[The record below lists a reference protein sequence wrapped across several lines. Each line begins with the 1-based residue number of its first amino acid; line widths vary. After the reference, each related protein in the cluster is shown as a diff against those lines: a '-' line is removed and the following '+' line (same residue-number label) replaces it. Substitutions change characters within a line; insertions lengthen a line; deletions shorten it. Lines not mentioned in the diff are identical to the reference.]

1 MPSLGIYSSEN
12 FPRAS
17 RLEVYLFNSSESW
30 VVFKHVSGQP
40 GLMPV
45 YFTKRLVGLFDLAHV
60 RSLIVFFIP
69 PPFFFLLAV
78 TLSNRIKLC
87 PSTRSHSFTHMRW
100 ELWMADVFLR
110 FPMDHV
116 FHIKRANTF
125 SAEKPFNGLKF
136 PDQTLPLGSKQI
148 QPDFM
153 LVHP

>member
-69 PPFFFLLAV
+69 PPPLF
-78 TLSNRIKLC
+78 
-87 PSTRSHSFTHMRW
+87 
-100 ELWMADVFLR
+100 
-110 FPMDHV
+110 
-116 FHIKRANTF
+116 F
-125 SAEKPFNGLKF
+125 SA
-136 PDQTLPLGSKQI
+136 GSDSI
-148 QPDFM
+148 
-153 LVHP
+153 